1 MQIELQTSPYKEGK
15 FMENVIERYK
25 DLEILES
32 KDLERCRDLYGELMA
47 LQKSKAFMSKESFDL
62 LSFDARKK
70 GYESTQNSSLLL
82 AEEKGM
88 PVGYVFSV
96 VEEVGDIHGPFPA
109 WAPPKNSENDL
120 GFFPDWENLP
130 PKVGCLSN
138 LYIRNAYRGTGLGS
152 RLFDLSMKWFET
164 LPEIDLVFIYISNG
178 NDAAFDF
185 YRKKGFTYSH
195 EVFGGF
201 IKAVYRYI

>member
-1 MQIELQTSPYKEGK
+1 MKNTPVQYRG
-15 FMENVIERYK
+15 
-25 DLEILES
+25 LEIVES

-47 LQKSKAFMSKESFDL
+47 LQKSKAFMAKESFDL
-62 LSFDARKK
+62 LTFDARKK
-70 GYESTQNSSLLL
+70 GYESALNSSLLL
-82 AEEKGM
+82 AEDHGT

-96 VEEVGDIHGPFPA
+96 VEEVGDVHGPFPA
-109 WAPPKNSENDL
+109 WAPPKNSENSL

-138 LYIRNAYRGTGLGS
+138 LYIRDAYRGTGLGS
-152 RLFDLSMKWFET
+152 KLFDLSMEWFEG

-185 YRKKGFTYSH
+185 YLKKGFTYSH
-195 EVFGGF
+195 EVFDGF
-201 IKAVYRYI
+201 IKAVYRRI